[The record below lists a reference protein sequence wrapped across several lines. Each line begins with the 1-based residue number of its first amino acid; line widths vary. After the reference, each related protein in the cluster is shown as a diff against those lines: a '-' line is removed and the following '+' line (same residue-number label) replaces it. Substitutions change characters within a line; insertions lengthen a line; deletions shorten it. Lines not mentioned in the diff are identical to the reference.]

1 MSAFRNLRRSLRNSR
16 QPELVV
22 SERGGVRA
30 LHIGGEAVQSA
41 MRLDDPYALA
51 LDYTRCMMAF
61 LLFHPEPREALLIG
75 LGGGSL
81 VKFLHRELRSLRM
94 RIVEIDSR
102 VIDAARAHFHLPPD
116 DARLA
121 VELGCGAEALAPECC
136 DLLVVDGF
144 VDEAVPASLASPAFF
159 DAAWMALA
167 EPGVLVMN
175 LMDSDP
181 QFDQTLQS
189 LERAFGGTV
198 LCMPAL
204 RDPNVIVLALKGLP
218 GRIAWQ
224 ALRERAAALEGRFDL
239 PFPRYVNAL
248 RKMNPH
254 TAEELIAAPAAKAPQ

>member
-1 MSAFRNLRRSLRNSR
+1 MSALRRLRRALRNSR
-16 QPELVV
+16 SPELVV

-30 LHIGGEAVQSA
+30 LHIGGVAVQSA
-41 MRLDDPYALA
+41 MRLDDPYTLA

-61 LLFHPEPREALLIG
+61 LLFHPEPRQALMIG

-81 VKFLHRELRSLRM
+81 AKFLHRELRTLRV
-94 RIVEIDSR
+94 RIVEIDAR

-144 VDEAVPASLASPAFF
+144 VDEALPESLASAAFF
-159 DAAWMALA
+159 DAAWMGLA

-181 QFDQTLQS
+181 QFDQTLQH
-189 LERAFGGTV
+189 LERSFGGAV
-198 LCMPAL
+198 LCLPAL
-204 RDPNVIVLALKGLP
+204 VDPNVIVLALKRSP
-218 GRIAWQ
+218 ARVAWQ
-224 ALRERAAALEGRFDL
+224 ALRERAAGLETRLAL
-239 PFPRYVNAL
+239 PFSRYVNAL
-248 RKMNPH
+248 REMNAH
-254 TAEELIAAPAAKAPQ
+254 TAEDLIVVADGDAAP